1 MITYFQA
8 ILMGL
13 LQGVSELFPISSL
26 GHSVLIAWLLNWH
39 SILANESRSES
50 FFLSFL
56 VALHVATA
64 LALLTFYRA
73 TWWRIIKGFF
83 ASLRTRQ
90 VSNNPDARLAWLLI
104 VATIPAGLIGLVFET
119 T

>member
-1 MITYFQA
+1 MINYFQA

-13 LQGVSELFPISSL
+13 LQGVSELFPVSSL
-26 GHSVLIAWLLNWH
+26 GYSVLLAWLLNWH
-39 SILANESRSES
+39 GILQDESRSES

-64 LALLTFYRA
+64 LALLVFYRA

-83 ASLRTRQ
+83 GSLRTRRA
-90 VSNNPDARLAWLLI
+90 STPGR
-104 VATIPAGLIGLVFET
+104 
-119 T
+119 